1 MSTLVN
7 CLLVGAGGMLGTI
20 GRYLFGLLPVKT
32 QSGFPIITLAINL
45 IGAFCIG
52 LIVAF
57 SEKSGNTSPQL
68 VLFLKVGIC
77 GGFTTFSTFSLEA
90 VQLLQNGKFITA
102 FSYMALSVALCVAA
116 VAGAQAI
123 VK

>member
-1 MSTLVN
+1 MSTFVN
-7 CLLVGAGGMLGTI
+7 CLLVGAGGILGTI
-20 GRYLFGLLPVKT
+20 GRYLLSLLPIKT

-57 SEKSGNTSPQL
+57 SVKSGNASPQL
-68 VLFLKVGIC
+68 ILFLKVEIC

-90 VQLLQNGKFITA
+90 MQLLQNGKFIVA
-102 FSYMALSVALCVAA
+102 LSYMVLSVALCVAA

>member
-1 MSTLVN
+1 MNTFVN

-20 GRYLFGLLPVKT
+20 GRYLLGLLPIKT
-32 QSGFPIITLAINL
+32 QGGFPIITLAINL

-57 SEKSGNTSPQL
+57 SGRSGNTSPQL
-68 VLFLKVGIC
+68 LLFLKVGIC

-90 VQLLQNGKFITA
+90 VQLLQNGKFVAA
-102 FSYMALSVALCVAA
+102 FSYMILSVALCVAA
-116 VAGAQAI
+116 VACAQAI